1 MFFMKDN
8 ALKLANK
15 IFIPLYAIAKIP
27 ASGYENT
34 FMKRILL
41 LVMPVI
47 LVVLAFRP
55 IKAITVSGT
64 ITDDKGSP
72 VVGASVMVKGTRS
85 GTSSKTDG
93 TYKIVV
99 ANSNDV
105 LVFSAIGM
113 ETKEVK
119 VKGRSKIDVSL
130 AAATTTM
137 NEVVVVGY
145 GQARKKDVTASISTI
160 QGKASGLYV
169 TTNRGIPVQTGD
181 MSGYFDLQATEFERE
196 GYDHITENKF
206 LKVTDNPLSTF
217 SIDVDAASYSN
228 VRRFLNNGQLPPAGA
243 VRIEEMVNYFK
254 YEYPQPENKDPFSIN
269 TEISDA
275 PWNKEHK
282 LVLIGLQGKKIP
294 VENLPACNLV
304 FLIDVSGS
312 MSSANKLPLVKA
324 SMKLLVDQLR
334 EEDKVAMVVYAGAA
348 GLVLPPTSGE
358 EKTTIKDAIDRLE
371 SGGSTAGGA
380 GIKLAYKTAKEYFVK
395 GGNNRVIL
403 CTDGDFNVGES
414 SDDAME
420 RMIEEERKSGV
431 FLTVLGYGMGN
442 YQDAKMQKLA
452 DKGNGNHAYIDG
464 ITEAKKVLV
473 NEFGGT
479 LFTIAKDVKLQIE
492 FNPAKVQG
500 YRLIGYENRMLAKE
514 DFNDDKKDAG
524 ELGSGHTVTAL
535 YEVIPVGVNSTFLK
549 NVDSLKYQKNV
560 APFSKSSHTDE
571 ILTVKFRYKAPDGEV
586 SKLIEHP
593 VKDKQIPVAK
603 TSDNFRFA
611 ASVAQFG
618 MLLRNSEFKSS
629 ASYADVISLAR
640 KAKGNDEEGY
650 RSEFIRL
657 VESAQMLAKGKAEP
671 KDDADTDEGEPMP
684 VSKRK

>member
-1 MFFMKDN
+1 MK
-8 ALKLANK
+8 KL
-15 IFIPLYAIAKIP
+15 L
-27 ASGYENT
+27 
-34 FMKRILL
+34 M
-41 LVMPVI
+41 LVAPVLFV
-47 LVVLAFRP
+47 LVAFHP
-55 IKAITVSGT
+55 VKSFT
-64 ITDDKGSP
+64 ITGTVTDEAGQP
-72 VVGASVMVKGTRS
+72 VVGASVMVKGTKI
-85 GTSSKTDG
+85 GTLTDFNGFFKLSVPDNGKKLEISAVGFDAKEIAINGKATVSITLVASSK
-93 TYKIVV
+93 
-99 ANSNDV
+99 A
-105 LVFSAIGM
+105 M
-113 ETKEVK
+113 E
-119 VKGRSKIDVSL
+119 
-130 AAATTTM
+130 
-137 NEVVVVGY
+137 EVVVTRYSAAKKMSVTGSVTSLY
-145 GQARKKDVTASISTI
+145 GRVP
-160 QGKASGLYV
+160 G
-169 TTNRGIPVQTGD
+169 VQVNVSDGD
-181 MSGYFDLQATEFERE
+181 MNSYFFKPGEGRKDDFDRE
-196 GYDHITENKF
+196 GYDKIVENKF
-206 LKVTDNPLSTF
+206 LKATDNPLSTF

-228 VRRFLNNGQLPPAGA
+228 IRRFLNQGQLPPAGA

-254 YEYPQPENKDPFSIN
+254 YEYPQPEKKDPFTVN

-275 PWNKEHK
+275 PWNPNHK
-282 LVLIGLQGKKIP
+282 LVLIGLQGRQIP
-294 VENLPACNLV
+294 TDNLPASNLV

-312 MSSANKLPLVKA
+312 MDESNKLPLVKA

-348 GLVLPPTSGE
+348 GLVLSPTSGD
-358 EKTTIKDAIDRLE
+358 EKTKIKDAIDRLDA
-371 SGGSTAGGA
+371 GGSTAGGA
-380 GIKLAYKTAKEYFVK
+380 GIKLAYKTARENFVK

-420 RMIEEERKSGV
+420 RLIEQERKSGV

-464 ITEAKKVLV
+464 LTEAKKVLV

-535 YEVIPVGVNSTFLK
+535 YEIIPAGVESDFLK
-549 NVDSLKYQKNV
+549 EVDKLKYQKDV
-560 APFSKSSHTDE
+560 EPLSKTKYSDE
-571 ILTVKFRYKAPDGEV
+571 IMTVKLRYKAPDGDV

-593 VKDKQIPVAK
+593 VKDEHITIAK

-611 ASVAQFG
+611 AAVAQFG
-618 MLLRNSEFKSS
+618 LLLRDSEFKSE
-629 ASYADVISLAR
+629 ASYASVISLAK
-640 KAKGNDEEGY
+640 KAKGNDDEGY

-657 VESAQMLAKGKAEP
+657 VENARLLAKTKP
-671 KDDADTDEGEPMP
+671 VTDEEEET
-684 VSKRK
+684 VSKK